1 MELHAGSDHSRIRET
16 AKLIAGS
23 PLYAL
28 AVDDPFDKYVFCER
42 DNDKVDALRARVLRI
57 RPNANVS
64 YVQGD
69 CDDKA
74 TDIVANIP
82 SDSLSL
88 CFVDPYGIS
97 INFETLRTLSA
108 KRVDFLVL
116 LAVFMDANRNYDQYL
131 REKNFTVDRFLG
143 SNTWR
148 ESGALRRQMLFRFRN
163 SLRGNLRRV
172 WSYSGTSPP
181 RYTK

>member
-1 MELHAGSDHSRIRET
+1 
-16 AKLIAGS
+16 
-23 PLYAL
+23 
-28 AVDDPFDKYVFCER
+28 
-42 DNDKVDALRARVLRI
+42 VDALRARVLRI

-116 LAVFMDANRNYDQYL
+116 LAVFMDAANAIPFPQFLAREFAASMELLGYL
-131 REKNFTVDRFLG
+131 PTPLHK
-143 SNTWR
+143 
-148 ESGALRRQMLFRFRN
+148 MK
-163 SLRGNLRRV
+163 
-172 WSYSGTSPP
+172 
-181 RYTK
+181 YTK